1 MLQLYNEERKWS
13 IPSLLHNRSQSTIS
27 LQYSHRRFE
36 LNTDA
41 FPCAFHNHHSKQI
54 HKQGKNTFR
63 NFSTTDRDRCFPEL
77 LCGQEGLDQ
86 CQYFPVTSILRTQK
100 YNNFF
105 YQLVFV
111 AHRQTH
117 SHKYNTFFPKPKK
130 KHSTLPFFVRIQPS
144 ITSDVSQNN
153 LSSQWQVGG
162 QSSFSN
168 SSQQN
173 PNHKQPLLRN
183 VSPEVESFKF
193 EMWAQSGDFE

>member
-1 MLQLYNEERKWS
+1 MLQLYNEEHKWS
-13 IPSLLHNRSQSTIS
+13 IPSVLHNRSQSTIS

-41 FPCAFHNHHSKQI
+41 FPCAFHNHHSKEI

-63 NFSTTDRDRCFPEL
+63 NFSATDRDRCFPEL

-86 CQYFPVTSILRTQK
+86 CQCFPVTSILRTQK

-111 AHRQTH
+111 AHRQLCIYSLTQIQH
-117 SHKYNTFFPKPKK
+117 TFFPKPKE
-130 KHSTLPFFVRIQPS
+130 KHSTLPWS

-153 LSSQWQVGG
+153 LSSQWQVAS